1 MHLKFYIY
9 LTLVLLFIS
18 SAFCD
23 LYDTRFDE
31 LENALNLT
39 SLTLF
44 NAKAWIFPQRDGS
57 YEDP

>member
-23 LYDTRFDE
+23 LYDTGFDE
-31 LENALNLT
+31 LGNALKLIAL
-39 SLTLF
+39 SLF
-44 NAKAWIFPQRDGS
+44 DAKA
-57 YEDP
+57 